1 MATTNRPARLTVA
14 GIGGFDETT
23 VAFERG
29 VTVLTAGD
37 AADRTSLLRGLV
49 TALGSDEHSPDCDAD
64 TDDSRVELA
73 VEGERYV
80 RTFAGEGDRVVASG
94 DPYLDDPA
102 AADLFAFLLGSNE
115 ARQAVTAERD
125 LRKLVVHSVDIDAV
139 NDEIA
144 DLRAERAE
152 LDDRIE
158 ALAALESERP
168 GLRDRRDE
176 LDATIERLEAE
187 LADRQATLDGI
198 ESAAVDGDTDAE
210 ANPEPDANGSDAEA
224 RQGRRRELYAALDDI
239 EFELEAERESLDAL
253 DAEIDDIESELDSR
267 PADPAAELDDLTA
280 ELAESRAR
288 KRRLDADI
296 TDVQRTLQFNEQ
308 FLTSE
313 TSPVAA
319 ASEVERESESENDE
333 SDGESDDGDSVV
345 CWTCGTSVPEASIE
359 STLDQLRALR
369 DDRREERAELADR
382 IERLQER
389 RSELEAL
396 RERRRDL
403 ETRREE
409 LRRERAERRSR
420 VENLQARRDDVESD
434 IVDLQ
439 RDAEDAEAGEG
450 DRAALLDAHREVNRV
465 EFELERRR
473 EERDAVVD
481 ELEALDAE
489 LDRRTDFETRK
500 NEIDDRIDGLR
511 DRIERLERATV
522 SAFNDRMADVL
533 DALEHDRL
541 ARVWVEHRNDGDGDD
556 DALSTGRFVL
566 HIERR
571 TDDGKTYEDVID
583 HLSESERELV
593 GLVFAVAG
601 YLVHEVSDD
610 VPFLV
615 FDSLEAVDAERV
627 RRLLD
632 YVRPHTDYLV
642 VDVSGES
649 ARALSESYRRLRAL

>member
-1 MATTNRPARLTVA
+1 MATTNAPARLTVA
-14 GIGGFDETT
+14 GIGGVDETT

-64 TDDSRVELA
+64 TDDNRVELA

-94 DPYLDDPA
+94 DPYLDDSA

-115 ARQAVTAERD
+115 ARQAVTADRD
-125 LRKLVVHSVDIDAV
+125 LRKLVMHSVDIDDV
-139 NDEIA
+139 NEEIA

-158 ALAALESERP
+158 ALAALESDRP

-176 LDATIERLEAE
+176 LDAAIERLEAE

-224 RQGRRRELYAALDDI
+224 RQDRRRELNAALDDI

-267 PADPAAELDDLTA
+267 PADPAAELDDLTD

-313 TSPVAA
+313 ASPVDA
-319 ASEVERESESENDE
+319 ASEVERESGNDE
-333 SDGESDDGDSVV
+333 SDGESDDDSVV

-420 VENLQARRDDVESD
+420 VEDLQARRDDVESD

-489 LDRRTDFETRK
+489 LDRRTDFETRTD
-500 NEIDDRIDGLR
+500 EIDDRIDDLR

-541 ARVWVEHRNDGDGDD
+541 ARVWVEHRNDGDGGD

-601 YLVHEVSDD
+601 YLVHEVPDD

-615 FDSLEAVDAERV
+615 FDSLEVVDAERV

-649 ARALSESYRRLRAL
+649 ARALSEPYRRLRAL